1 MADGSGDRLRGSYAK
16 SDVTRQAVLTAAL
29 SEFGLKGFS
38 GATTRAIADSA
49 GVALP
54 AIAYHFG
61 NKEGLYLACAREIV
75 AAYQASALSL
85 MSDAAHLFQ
94 SGQPSPQQCRTLLS
108 DTLKMVLRLFLD
120 SKTGEA
126 QADFAMRELR
136 DRGPAFDIL
145 YDRLWQPGVEVVA
158 QLICAIRTTQTVTQS
173 DRADALLLISSLLA
187 FGTGRDVSLRILGL
201 EQGQSQTFDVLDKA
215 IERAVTGL

>member
-1 MADGSGDRLRGSYAK
+1 MADGSGELPRSGYAK
-16 SDVTRQAVLTAAL
+16 SGVTRQAILTAAL
-29 SEFGLKGFS
+29 SEFGLKGFG
-38 GATTRAIADSA
+38 GATTRAIADAA

-61 NKEGLYLACAREIV
+61 NKEGLYRACAQDIV
-75 AAYQASALSL
+75 AAYQASAISL
-85 MSDAAHLFQ
+85 MSGAAHLFQ

-145 YDRLWQPGVEVVA
+145 HDRLWQPGVEVVA
-158 QLICAIRTTQTVTQS
+158 QLICAIRNTRTVSQS
-173 DRADALLLISSLLA
+173 DRADALMLISSLLA

-201 EQGQSQTFDVLDKA
+201 EPGQSHTFDILDTA
-215 IERAVTGL
+215 IERAVAGL